1 MATVYKVLGQLD
13 AASAT
18 FETLYTVPASTS
30 AVISSLNI
38 CNRTSGSKSVRI
50 AIRPA
55 GAVLANSQYIA
66 YDFPVAA
73 NDSVALSLGITLA
86 TTDIVSVYASASSS
100 ITFSLFG
107 SEIT

>member
-1 MATVYKVLGQLD
+1 MATAYKVLGQLD
-13 AASAT
+13 SAATT

-38 CNRTSGSKSVRI
+38 CNRTSASKTVRI
-50 AIRPA
+50 AVRRA
-55 GAVLANSQYIA
+55 GAVLAANQYLA

-73 NDSVALSLGITLA
+73 YDAVALSLGITLA
-86 TTDIVSVYASASSS
+86 TTDVVSVYASAASS